1 MTVRGVLL
9 NRWTAQVVITGVLVA
24 LAVWRADLDEAL
36 EAFQR
41 ANYAWAGLALAVMS
55 VSKIIAAARWQLY
68 LTNVA
73 RPPILGL
80 MGAYIV
86 GTFVNTVLPFRAGD
100 VAKIQIVSSRYN
112 IPRAGLTSSVFVVE
126 AVLDAVT
133 LLTLLLLGLAIL
145 NVAFIPQVLIWTM
158 VGVSIGGF
166 TASVLVSRF
175 FPRAAPAWVLPRLV
189 PDLLRERA
197 QEAWPRFLDGMVTL
211 RDPVLLTRAMALHLI
226 EWLMRACVL
235 WLFGLAFALDI
246 SPVVFLVLTVTVSVG
261 TVFPITFMNIGT
273 YQVIV
278 TEVLAATG
286 VPRGEAFAY
295 SVAAHSVSHA
305 WVVVMG
311 VIGLWMMQIRP
322 RRVWVD

>member
-1 MTVRGVLL
+1 MNWRSLLL
-9 NRWTAQVVITGVLVA
+9 NRWTAQIVVTLALVG
-24 LAVWRADLDEAL
+24 LAIWRADLEEAM
-36 EAFQR
+36 EAFRR
-41 ANYAWAGLALAVMS
+41 ANYAWAAFALLVMS
-55 VSKIIAAARWQLY
+55 ASKIIAAARWQLY
-68 LTNVA
+68 LTHVA
-73 RPPILGL
+73 RPPLLGL

-145 NVAFIPQVLIWTM
+145 NVAFIPQLLLWAM
-158 VGVSIGGF
+158 VVVSLGGF

-175 FPRAAPAWVLPRLV
+175 FPRAAPGWVLPSLIPEV
-189 PDLLRERA
+189 LRDRA

-211 RDPVLLTRAMALHLI
+211 RDPFLLARAVLLHLI
-226 EWLMRACVL
+226 EWLMRAAVL
-235 WLFGLAFALDI
+235 WLFGLAFALDV
-246 SPVVFLVLTVTVSVG
+246 SPVAFLVLTVTVSVG
-261 TVFPITFMNIGT
+261 TLFPITVMNIGT

-295 SVAAHSVSHA
+295 SVAAHSLSHF

-311 VIGLWMMQIRP
+311 VLGLWMMQIKP
-322 RRVWVD
+322 RRVLVE